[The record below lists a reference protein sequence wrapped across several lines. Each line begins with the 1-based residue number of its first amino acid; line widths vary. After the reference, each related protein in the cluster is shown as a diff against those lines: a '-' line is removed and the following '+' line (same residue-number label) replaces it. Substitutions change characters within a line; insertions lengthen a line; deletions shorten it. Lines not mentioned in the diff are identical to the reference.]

1 MAIEEIENS
10 FKSIS
15 NAGENTRTVQNR
27 FLRMI
32 ENWWRLTV
40 ESPSQVDS
48 TIQRCRHRSVITA
61 SAKSDFI

>member
-15 NAGENTRTVQNR
+15 NAGENARTVQNR

-32 ENWWRLTV
+32 GNWRLTV
-40 ESPSQVDS
+40 ENPSQADS
-48 TIQRCRHRSVITA
+48 TIQRCRHRGGITA